1 MPDFGIF
8 RGFNDKLFG
17 DKLYAGQL
25 PTQLGLIGSQIFAI
39 DPDYQAVLNYATTQG
54 YTLPSAGQ
62 QTLQNQLVVDL
73 KDGGIWDK
81 LDTFR
86 VYATDGDSD
95 FALIDW
101 KRLIDCTGVN
111 SPTFT
116 TNSGFNSDGTSSYID
131 TNYNPTLNAVNA
143 SLNDLSIGFWE
154 NAVASGSNSVYSGGD
169 DGSQDILL
177 VQKLQNGN
185 GFIRVNDN
193 TSTRPDSVNYEIGFV
208 IAQRIDATN
217 LEYYTASGLLLNYS
231 VNSTGLNNVNMWDLR
246 FSVVYSTDSPISI
259 GFLGASFTST
269 QVSDF
274 RTAVTNYMTSI

>member
-1 MPDFGIF
+1 MITVYSNTISVTTAAP
-8 RGFNDKLFG
+8 LF
-17 DKLYAGQL
+17 DA
-25 PTQLGLIGSQIFAI
+25 
-39 DPDYQAVLNYATTQG
+39 DYQAVLNYATTQG
-54 YTLPSAGQ
+54 YALPSAGQ

-73 KDGGIWDK
+73 KAGGIWSK

-101 KRLIDCTGVN
+101 KRLIDCTAVN

-116 TNSGFNSDGTSSYID
+116 TNSGFNSNGTSSYID
-131 TNYNPTLNAVNA
+131 TNYNPTLNGVNA

-154 NAVASGSNSVYSGGD
+154 NAVTITGNGVYSGGD

-177 VQKLQNGN
+177 SQKFQNGA
-185 GFIRVNDN
+185 GYIRINDTGN
-193 TSTRPDSVNYEIGFV
+193 NRPDSPNYEIGFV
-208 IAQRIDATN
+208 IGQRINATN
-217 LEYYTASGLLLNYS
+217 LEYYTPSGLLINYS
-231 VNSTGLNNVNMWDLR
+231 ATSVGLNNVNMWDLR
-246 FSVVYSTDSPISI
+246 FISVYSTDSPISI

-274 RTAVTNYMTSI
+274 RTAVTTYITSL